1 MLRTQSIEF
10 VAGIAFILYSIGFVI
25 ESAAHINPIVDE
37 SIRKEPA
44 ELNKGDAPVTNCKV
58 VFDIIVVPSQYNIKH
73 TTLPYVDVVAPR
85 IAPNTTK

>member
-25 ESAAHINPIVDE
+25 ESVEHINPIVDE
-37 SIRKEPA
+37 SIRKEPD
-44 ELNKGDAPVTNCKV
+44 ELNEGDAPVTNCKV

-73 TTLPYVDVVAPR
+73 TTLPYVVVVAPFNT
-85 IAPNTTK
+85 PNTAK